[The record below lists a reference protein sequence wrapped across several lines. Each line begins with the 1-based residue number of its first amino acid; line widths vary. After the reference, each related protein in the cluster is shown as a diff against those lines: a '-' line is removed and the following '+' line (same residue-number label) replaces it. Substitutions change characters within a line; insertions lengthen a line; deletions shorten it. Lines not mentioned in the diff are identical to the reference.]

1 MASNGKWNGTTGEGS
16 DVIGGRRKKTHWQR
30 GLGLSLG
37 LAGLL
42 AAYAVVDRP
51 AMGEPATDDPAA
63 AAPAAAPALLPA
75 AGDGPIRQTEAEA
88 VAHAV
93 DIGERV
99 EIGAF
104 RGETRETYANPDGTL
119 TSVEHA
125 QPVRVVRDG
134 RWVPVDATLVT
145 AADGSIGPR
154 AAVLGLRLSG
164 GGDTPLVRV
173 ERAGRSLTLDWPGTL
188 PAPTIDGD
196 QVTYPEV
203 LPGVDLVVNV
213 AVTGFSHVLVV
224 KTPEAAQQP
233 ELAELEFGLDTAGL
247 AVQDSPDGGLA
258 AVDEATGAPV
268 LEAAAPTMW
277 DSGDEGSAPPG
288 RAATDDVTDSDAT
301 GADAMDADPAE
312 SAPQGASVAP
322 VSWRIDGDALTLLP
336 DQAMLA
342 DPETRWPVYID
353 PIWQDTRNSAWA
365 MVASG
370 YPNQEYWKF
379 SGTEGV
385 GDCPVSS
392 GQCNNVG
399 VKRIYYA
406 LPTPYSGRT
415 ILSAEFRVTMTHT
428 YNSTAK
434 NVSLY
439 RAGSGISS
447 GTNWNNKPA
456 LSVLQQT
463 KAPTAKQSSCT
474 STNQNVGFTA
484 TAAVREAV
492 TRGWSTT
499 TFGLA
504 ATNESDQTAFKRFCG
519 NAILSV
525 NYNRTPTQPKRAD
538 LTMSPGGVCV
548 TGTNRPYV
556 DTPPTL
562 FMVLRDPDH
571 SSAHTEQVRGE
582 ILYYWY
588 DSAGTRVNRYV
599 TTGWKAS
606 GSRFQYTLPSNIPQN
621 TPITWEVRAGDSHAW
636 SKWSWEADANANCQ
650 FVYDATAPAAPD
662 IDSPE
667 YLPLDAGENTSACVE
682 DDQHRGG
689 VGIYG
694 SFTFDSASTDAVR
707 YLYGFN
713 TNPSTSNELVPTSGG
728 GPVSLRWMPVDDGPN
743 FVTVQAVDQSGLRS
757 AIATC
762 VFSVP
767 TRLAAGEW
775 GLGETAGAA
784 SAEDARGNH
793 PATAGASVT
802 FGVAGPGCGDSG
814 PQCQFD
820 RAIRF
825 TGSAADSYLATTSSA
840 LVDTSTGF
848 GASAWVRLTDDSTD
862 RVAIS
867 QDGSGEPGFTLG
879 FDAATGKWEFAIPS
893 TDVLSLSGWSVTST
907 APAVRDEWTH
917 LAAAYDPELKTMTLY
932 VNGDVQPTVQRR
944 SAWKSRGAVQIGRAY
959 ARSGH
964 TAGWAG
970 ELADIAV
977 FDRVLVP
984 REVSELSTLRPVRL
998 GYWPLDDVSDD
1009 RSPAYDENGQEV
1021 LLEGGAHLYAPDVDA
1036 DPFAEPA
1043 MVGGGH
1049 LVLDGVDDR
1058 ARTEAPVAVT
1068 DGSFTVAA
1076 RVRLPSPTCGDRD
1089 QAVLSQAGVT
1099 ASGFVIRCGS
1109 ADRWE
1114 LVLPHSDTNNPQT
1127 TVVFDGEQ
1135 LPRADQSGQHL
1146 AVVYDAFR
1154 NEVRLYVDGV
1164 ATATGT
1170 ASYSA
1175 GWRADGPLQIGR
1187 ALHDGSFGQYLG
1199 GVVDEV
1205 RVYTGVADD
1214 QTIQRLVLPQPN
1226 PNL

>member
-1 MASNGKWNGTTGEGS
+1 M
-16 DVIGGRRKKTHWQR
+16 IGGRRTMRRRR
-30 GLGLSLG
+30 GLGFGLG

-42 AAYAVVDRP
+42 AGYAVVTGP
-51 AMGEPATDDPAA
+51 AVAAPDQARQQTEPAPATDAA
-63 AAPAAAPALLPA
+63 AAETAESVHVAAT
-75 AGDGPIRQTEAEA
+75 DGTEPVRQTEAEA

-93 DIGERV
+93 DTGERV

-104 RGETRETYANPDGTL
+104 QGESSQTFANPDGTL
-119 TSVEHA
+119 TSVQHA
-125 QPVRVVRDG
+125 QPFRVVRDG
-134 RWVPVDATLVT
+134 RWVPTDPNLVA
-145 AADGSIGPR
+145 AADGSIVPR
-154 AAVLGLRLSG
+154 AAALGIRLSG
-164 GGDTPLVRV
+164 GDVASGDETPLVRV
-173 ERAGRSLTLDWPGTL
+173 DRAGRSLALDWPGPL
-188 PAPTIDGD
+188 PAPTVDGD

-203 LPGVDLVVNV
+203 LPGVDLVVDV
-213 AVTGFSHVLVV
+213 GVTGFSHVLVV
-224 KTPEAAQQP
+224 KTPEAAQQS
-233 ELAELEFGLDTAGL
+233 ELAELQFDLATTGLT
-247 AVQDSPDGGLA
+247 VQDSADGGLA
-258 AVDEATGAPV
+258 AVDTTSGAPV
-268 LEAAAPTMW
+268 LEAAAPVMW
-277 DSGDEGSAPPG
+277 DSGEPGAAPQG
-288 RAATDDVTDSDAT
+288 RAATDATAPDA
-301 GADAMDADPAE
+301 AAVVSDPAE
-312 SAPQGASVAP
+312 AAPPGASLAP
-322 VSWRIDGDALTLLP
+322 VDWRIDGDQLTLVP
-336 DQAMLA
+336 DQAMLT
-342 DPETRWPVYID
+342 DPATRWPVYID

-392 GQCNNVG
+392 GQCNDVG

-525 NYNRTPTQPKRAD
+525 HYNRTPTQPKRAD

-588 DSAGTRVNRYV
+588 DAAGTRVNRYF

-621 TPITWEVRAGDSHAW
+621 TPITWEVRTGDSHAW
-636 SKWSWEADANANCQ
+636 SKWSWEADAHANCQ
-650 FVYDATAPAAPD
+650 FVYDSTAPAAPD

-667 YLPLDAGENTSACVE
+667 YLPLDAGEHTSACVE

-694 SFTFDSASTDAVR
+694 TFTFDSASTDTVR

-713 TNPSTSNELVPTSGG
+713 TNPLPDNVLVPSTPG

-743 FVTVQAVDQSGLRS
+743 LVTVQAVDQSGLRS
-757 AIATC
+757 AIASC
-762 VFSVP
+762 LFFLP
-767 TRLAAGEW
+767 TRLAVGEW
-775 GLGETAGAA
+775 GLGETVGAA
-784 SAEDARGNH
+784 TAEDARGNH
-793 PATAGASVT
+793 PATAGAGVT
-802 FGVAGPGCGDSG
+802 FGVSGPGCGDSG

-825 TGSAADSYLATTSSA
+825 TGDAADSYLATTSSA

-848 GASAWVRLTDDSTD
+848 GASAWVRLTDDTAD

-879 FDAATGKWEFAIPS
+879 FDAGT
-893 TDVLSLSGWSVTST
+893 SGNSRSRRRTCCRW
-907 APAVRDEWTH
+907 
-917 LAAAYDPELKTMTLY
+917 AA
-932 VNGDVQPTVQRR
+932 
-944 SAWKSRGAVQIGRAY
+944 GR
-959 ARSGH
+959 
-964 TAGWAG
+964 
-970 ELADIAV
+970 
-977 FDRVLVP
+977 
-984 REVSELSTLRPVRL
+984 
-998 GYWPLDDVSDD
+998 
-1009 RSPAYDENGQEV
+1009 
-1021 LLEGGAHLYAPDVDA
+1021 
-1036 DPFAEPA
+1036 
-1043 MVGGGH
+1043 
-1049 LVLDGVDDR
+1049 
-1058 ARTEAPVAVT
+1058 
-1068 DGSFTVAA
+1068 
-1076 RVRLPSPTCGDRD
+1076 
-1089 QAVLSQAGVT
+1089 
-1099 ASGFVIRCGS
+1099 
-1109 ADRWE
+1109 
-1114 LVLPHSDTNNPQT
+1114 
-1127 TVVFDGEQ
+1127 
-1135 LPRADQSGQHL
+1135 
-1146 AVVYDAFR
+1146 
-1154 NEVRLYVDGV
+1154 
-1164 ATATGT
+1164 
-1170 ASYSA
+1170 
-1175 GWRADGPLQIGR
+1175 
-1187 ALHDGSFGQYLG
+1187 
-1199 GVVDEV
+1199 
-1205 RVYTGVADD
+1205 
-1214 QTIQRLVLPQPN
+1214 
-1226 PNL
+1226 

>member
-1 MASNGKWNGTTGEGS
+1 MATIGKWDGTTGEGS
-16 DVIGGRRKKTHWQR
+16 DVIGSRRKIRWQR
-30 GLGLSLG
+30 GFGLSLG

-42 AAYAVVDRP
+42 TVYAVVDRP
-51 AMGEPATDDPAA
+51 AAGGPDPAR
-63 AAPAAAPALLPA
+63 PAAAPALLPA

-93 DIGERV
+93 EIGQRV

-104 RGETRETYANPDGTL
+104 RGESRETYANPDGTL
-119 TSVEHA
+119 TSVDHA
-125 QPVRVVRDG
+125 QPVRVVREG

-145 AADGSIGPR
+145 APDGSIAPR
-154 AAVLGLRLSG
+154 AAALGLRLSG

-173 ERAGRSLTLDWPGTL
+173 ERANRSMTLDWPGPL
-188 PAPTIDGD
+188 PEPTIDGG
-196 QVTYPEV
+196 QATYPEV
-203 LPGVDLVVNV
+203 LSGVDLVVN
-213 AVTGFSHVLVV
+213 AGITGFSHVLVV
-224 KTPEAAQQP
+224 KTPEAAQLP
-233 ELAELEFGLDTAGL
+233 ELAELRFGLDTAGL
-247 AVQDSPDGGLA
+247 TVQDSPEGGLA
-258 AVDEATGAPV
+258 AVDDATGAPV
-268 LEAAAPTMW
+268 LEAATPKMW
-277 DSGDEGSAPPG
+277 DSGPPDAAPQG
-288 RAATDDVTDSDAT
+288 RATGSPDTDGSDA
-301 GADAMDADPAE
+301 AE
-312 SAPQGASVAP
+312 SAPDGATVAP
-322 VSWRIDGDALTLLP
+322 VGWRVDGDRLTLLP

-342 DPETRWPVYID
+342 APGTRWPVYID
-353 PIWQDTRNSAWA
+353 PVWQDTRNSGWA

-370 YPNQEYWKF
+370 FPNEKYWKF

-392 GQCNNVG
+392 GQCNGVG

-428 YNSTAK
+428 YDTTAH

-456 LSVLQQT
+456 LSSLQQT

-484 TAAVREAV
+484 TAAVREAASK
-492 TRGWSTT
+492 GWSTT
-499 TFGLA
+499 TFGLR

-525 NYNRTPTQPKRAD
+525 HYNRAPTQPKPSE
-538 LTMSPGGVCV
+538 LTMSPGGQCV
-548 TGTNRPYV
+548 TGSTRPYV

-582 ILYYWY
+582 IHYYWF
-588 DSAGTRVNRYV
+588 DSAGTRINRSF

-621 TPITWEVRAGDSHAW
+621 TVITWEVRAGDSEAW
-636 SKWSWEADANANCQ
+636 SPWSWDYNPQTNCQ
-650 FVYDATAPAAPD
+650 FTYDATAPAAPD
-662 IDSPE
+662 IDSPDF
-667 YLPLDAGENTSACVE
+667 LPLDAADTTSACVE

-689 VGIYG
+689 VGSYG
-694 SFTFDSASTDAVR
+694 TLAFDSASTDAVR

-713 TNPSTSNELVPTSGG
+713 TNPSPSNELTPASGG
-728 GPVSLRWMPVDDGPN
+728 GPVSLRWMPVNDGPN
-743 FVTVQAVDQSGLRS
+743 FVTMQAVDQSGLRS
-757 AIATC
+757 AIAAC

-775 GLGETAGAA
+775 GLGEVAGAG
-784 SAEDARGNH
+784 SADDARGNH
-793 PATAGASVT
+793 PAVAGAAVT
-802 FGVAGPGCGDSG
+802 FGVPGPGCGDSG
-814 PQCQFD
+814 AQCQFD

-825 TGSAADSYLATTSSA
+825 TGSAGDSYLATTSSA

-848 GASAWVRLTDDSTD
+848 GASAWVRLTDDTAD
-862 RVAIS
+862 RVVVS
-867 QDGSGEPGFTLG
+867 QDGSSEPGFTLG
-879 FDAATGKWEFAIPS
+879 FDAATGKWAFKIPS
-893 TDVLSLSGWSVTST
+893 TDVLSLGGWSVAST

-932 VNGDVQPTVQRR
+932 VNGVAQPTAQRR
-944 SAWKSRGAVQIGRAY
+944 SAWKSRGAVQIGRSY
-959 ARSGH
+959 ARSGY
-964 TAGWAG
+964 TAGWVG
-970 ELADIAV
+970 ELADVAV

-984 REVSELSTLRPVRL
+984 REVTELSKLRPVRL
-998 GYWPLDDVSDD
+998 GYWPLDDVSED
-1009 RSPAYDENGQEV
+1009 RSPEYDDENGQEL
-1021 LLEGGAHLYAPDVDA
+1021 LLEGGAHLYTPDLDA
-1036 DPFAEPA
+1036 DPFAEPPL
-1043 MVGGGH
+1043 VGGGH

-1089 QAVLSQAGVT
+1089 QALLSQAGSA

-1109 ADRWE
+1109 ANRWE
-1114 LVLPHSDTNNPQT
+1114 LVLAHTDANNPQT
-1127 TVVFDGEQ
+1127 TVVIDSNL
-1135 LPRADQSGQHL
+1135 LPSADQHGQHL
-1146 AVVYDAFR
+1146 AAVYDSFR
-1154 NEVRLYVDGV
+1154 NEVRLYIDGLLV
-1164 ATATGT
+1164 AAGPVTYT
-1170 ASYSA
+1170 AS
-1175 GWRADGPLQIGR
+1175 WRADGPLQVGR
-1187 ALHDGSFGQYLG
+1187 ALHNGSFGQHLS

-1205 RVYTGVADD
+1205 RVYTGVADEE
-1214 QTIQRLVLPQPN
+1214 TIQRMTYIDPN
-1226 PNL
+1226 PYL

>member
-1 MASNGKWNGTTGEGS
+1 MAMIDKSDGSTGEGS
-16 DVIGGRRKKTHWQR
+16 DVIGGRRKIHWRR

-42 AAYAVVDRP
+42 AAYAMVDRP
-51 AMGEPATDDPAA
+51 ADGGPDP

-75 AGDGPIRQTEAEA
+75 AGEGPIRQTEAEA

-93 DIGERV
+93 ETGERV

-125 QPVRVVRDG
+125 QPARVVRDG
-134 RWVPVDATLVT
+134 RWVPTDATLVT

-173 ERAGRSLTLDWPGTL
+173 ERAGRSMTLDWPGPL
-188 PAPTIDGD
+188 PEPTIDDD
-196 QVTYPEV
+196 QVTYPEL

-213 AVTGFSHVLVV
+213 GVTGFSHVLVV
-224 KTPEAAQQP
+224 KTPQAAQQP
-233 ELAELEFGLDTAGL
+233 ELAELQFDLDTAGL
-247 AVQDSPDGGLA
+247 TVQDDPEGGLA
-258 AVDEATGAPV
+258 AVDEVTGAAV
-268 LEAAAPTMW
+268 LEAAAPVMW
-277 DSGDEGSAPPG
+277 DSGDGAAPG
-288 RAATDDVTDSDAT
+288 RA
-301 GADAMDADPAE
+301 GADTVDVVDPAE
-312 SAPQGASVAP
+312 SAPPGASSVP
-322 VSWRIDGDALTLLP
+322 IGWRVDGDQLTLLP

-342 DPETRWPVYID
+342 DPETTWPVYID
-353 PIWQDTRNSAWA
+353 PIWQDTRNSGWT

-370 YPNQEYWKF
+370 YPNEKTWKF

-385 GDCPVSS
+385 GECPVSS
-392 GQCNNVG
+392 GQCAGVG

-428 YNSTAK
+428 YDSTAH

-484 TAAVREAV
+484 TAAVREAASK
-492 TRGWSTT
+492 GWSTT
-499 TFGLA
+499 TFGLR
-504 ATNESDQTAFKRFCG
+504 ATSETDHTAWKRFCG

-582 ILYYWY
+582 IHYYWY
-588 DSAGTRVNRYV
+588 DSAGIRINRYF

-621 TPITWEVRAGDSHAW
+621 TPITWEVRTGDSHAW
-636 SKWSWEADANANCQ
+636 SKWSWEADAHANCQ
-650 FVYDATAPAAPD
+650 FVYDSTAPAAPD

-667 YLPLDAGENTSACVE
+667 YLPLDAGEHTSACVE

-694 SFTFDSASTDAVR
+694 TFTFDSASTDTVR

-713 TNPSTSNELVPTSGG
+713 TNPLPDNELVPSSAG
-728 GPVSLRWMPVDDGPN
+728 GPVSLRWMPVDDRTTI
-743 FVTVQAVDQSGLRS
+743 VTVQAVDQSGLRS

-775 GLGETAGAA
+775 GLGEAVGAA
-784 SAEDARGNH
+784 TAEDARGNH
-793 PATAGASVT
+793 PAIAGAGVT
-802 FGVAGPGCGDSG
+802 FGVPGPGCGDSG

-825 TGSAADSYLATTSSA
+825 TGDATGSYLATTSSA
-840 LVDTSTGF
+840 LIDTSTGF
-848 GASAWVRLTDDSTD
+848 GASAWVRLTDDTTD

-879 FDAATGKWEFAIPS
+879 FDAGTGRWEFAIPA
-893 TDVLSLSGWSVTST
+893 TDVLSLTGWSVTSA
-907 APAVRDEWTH
+907 APAIRDEWTH
-917 LAAAYDPELKTMTLY
+917 LAAAYDPHLKTMTLY
-932 VNGDVQPTVQRR
+932 VNGDVQPAVQRR

-984 REVSELSTLRPVRL
+984 REVSVLSTLRPIRL
-998 GYWPLDDVSDD
+998 GYWPLDDVSDN
-1009 RSPAYDENGQEV
+1009 RSPAYDEDGQEL

-1036 DPFAEPA
+1036 DPFAEPPL
-1043 MVGGGH
+1043 VGGGH

-1089 QAVLSQAGVT
+1089 QAVLSQAGVA

-1109 ADRWE
+1109 ANRWE
-1114 LVLPHSDTNNPQT
+1114 LVLPHSDTNDPQA

-1135 LPRADQSGQHL
+1135 LPNADQYGQHL

-1154 NEVRLYVDGV
+1154 NEVRLYVNGEL
-1164 ATATGT
+1164 TATGAAT
-1170 ASYSA
+1170 YTA
-1175 GWRADGPLQIGR
+1175 GWRANGPLQVGR
-1187 ALHDGSFGQYLG
+1187 ALHNGGFGQYLG

-1214 QTIQRLVLPQPN
+1214 TAIQEMARPDPN
-1226 PNL
+1226 PYL

>member
-1 MASNGKWNGTTGEGS
+1 M
-16 DVIGGRRKKTHWQR
+16 IGGRRTTRRRR
-30 GLGLSLG
+30 GLGFGLG

-42 AAYAVVDRP
+42 AGYAVVTGP
-51 AMGEPATDDPAA
+51 AMAAPDQARQQTEPAPATDAA
-63 AAPAAAPALLPA
+63 AAGTAESVHVAAT
-75 AGDGPIRQTEAEA
+75 DGTEPVRQTEAEA

-93 DIGERV
+93 DTGERV

-104 RGETRETYANPDGTL
+104 QGESIQTFANPDGTL
-119 TSVEHA
+119 TSVQHA
-125 QPVRVVRDG
+125 QPFRVVRDG
-134 RWVPVDATLVT
+134 RWVPIDPNLVAT
-145 AADGSIGPR
+145 ADGSIVPR
-154 AAVLGLRLSG
+154 AAALGIRLSG
-164 GGDTPLVRV
+164 GDVASGDETPLVRV
-173 ERAGRSLTLDWPGTL
+173 DRAGRSLALDWPGPL
-188 PAPTIDGD
+188 PAPTVDGD

-203 LPGVDLVVNV
+203 LPGVDLVVDV
-213 AVTGFSHVLVV
+213 GVTGFSHVLVV

-233 ELAELEFGLDTAGL
+233 ELAELQFDLATTGLT
-247 AVQDSPDGGLA
+247 VQDSADGGLA
-258 AVDEATGAPV
+258 AVDTTSGAPV
-268 LEAAAPTMW
+268 LEAAAPVMW
-277 DSGDEGSAPPG
+277 DSGEPGAAPQG
-288 RAATDDVTDSDAT
+288 RAATDAAAPDA
-301 GADAMDADPAE
+301 AAVASDPAE
-312 SAPQGASVAP
+312 AAPPGASLAP
-322 VSWRIDGDALTLLP
+322 VDWRIDGDQLTLVP
-336 DQAMLA
+336 DQAMLT
-342 DPETRWPVYID
+342 DPDTRWPVYID
-353 PIWQDTRNSAWA
+353 PIWQDTRNSSWA

-392 GQCNNVG
+392 GQCNDVG

-484 TAAVREAV
+484 TAAVREAASK
-492 TRGWSTT
+492 GWSTT

-504 ATNESDQTAFKRFCG
+504 ATNESDQEAFKRFCG

-525 NYNRTPTQPKRAD
+525 HYNRTPTQPKRAD

-588 DSAGTRVNRYV
+588 DAAGTRVNRYF

-621 TPITWEVRAGDSHAW
+621 TPITWEVRTGDSHAW
-636 SKWSWEADANANCQ
+636 SKWSWEADAHANCQ
-650 FVYDATAPAAPD
+650 FVYDSTAPAAPD

-667 YLPLDAGENTSACVE
+667 YLPLDAGEHTSACVE

-694 SFTFDSASTDAVR
+694 TFTFDSSSTDAVR

-713 TNPSTSNELVPTSGG
+713 TNPSTSNELVPASGG

-775 GLGETAGAA
+775 GLGETAGAT

-793 PATAGASVT
+793 PATAGSGAT

-825 TGSAADSYLATTSSA
+825 TGDAADSYLATTSSA
-840 LVDTSTGF
+840 LIDTSTGF
-848 GASAWVRLTDDSTD
+848 GASAWVRLTDDTTD

-879 FDAATGKWEFAIPS
+879 FDAASGKWEFAIPS
-893 TDVLSLSGWSVTST
+893 TDVLSLTGWSVTST

-944 SAWKSRGAVQIGRAY
+944 SAWTSRGAVQIGRAY

-1009 RSPAYDENGQEV
+1009 RSPAYDENGQEL
-1021 LLEGGAHLYAPDVDA
+1021 LLEGGAQLYAPDLDA

-1089 QAVLSQAGVT
+1089 QAVLSQAGVA

-1114 LVLPHSDTNNPQT
+1114 LVLPHSDINNPQT
-1127 TVVFDGEQ
+1127 TVVFNGNL
-1135 LPRADQSGQHL
+1135 LPSTDQHGQHV

-1154 NEVRLYVDGV
+1154 NEVRLYVNGEV
-1164 ATATGT
+1164 ATTAATT
-1170 ASYSA
+1170 YTA

-1214 QTIQRLVLPQPN
+1214 QTIQEIAIPELN
-1226 PNL
+1226 PYL